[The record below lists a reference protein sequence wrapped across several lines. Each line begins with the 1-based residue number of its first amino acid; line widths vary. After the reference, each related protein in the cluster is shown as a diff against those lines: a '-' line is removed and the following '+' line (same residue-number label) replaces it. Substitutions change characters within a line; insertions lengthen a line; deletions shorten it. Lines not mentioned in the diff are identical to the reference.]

1 MQKALLFALTAAVG
15 CASAR
20 PVEAPEAAATAS
32 TRCWGGQLT
41 KVDDSGYRLSSVPM
55 LLRIERRPGQHRM
68 VRELALGQQATVQR
82 DVLYVSDDGEI
93 SFVESDARHGRY
105 EANGQIEGETWSSDA
120 LSLELIVPDQSIRL
134 EEWSEDGLLYGR
146 YRYRDADGEYGDE
159 RFHALSPLER
169 GECTERM
176 ELARGGTLEP
186 DPSLPA
192 FAEQVA
198 TSPSRVQLTFDWP
211 QNMDATI
218 RARTVRTGTRTITA
232 DSTDATYQL
241 RTTPRQDGLR
251 IETRSRELLAMP
263 SHTLDDEDRWE
274 RASVLASMFPSV
286 LIGDDGNVAE
296 LAEPDDYLEIVR
308 TAFLER
314 WGGGK
319 ETEDEDVLEYV
330 DQNLSPELAKVSAQR
345 YWNPLV
351 AFWAGAEMEVG
362 EYDRVELTR
371 QLFVPGAVKPVVV
384 QVPTEYGVDGWVP
397 CRPGDEERACVKLVS
412 HYEIGENDVR
422 RELSN
427 AGEDGKPIRVMR
439 HEDSTRSVLIADPKT
454 LLPYHYYEVRTLDS
468 VMGNAYDRTEIK
480 RREVMNL
487 TFHY

>member
-1 MQKALLFALTAAVG
+1 MRKAWLVTLTLAVG
-15 CASAR
+15 CASTKSA
-20 PVEAPEAAATAS
+20 EAPTKKAEAS
-32 TRCWGGQLT
+32 TKCWVGQLT

-82 DVLYVSDDGEI
+82 DVLYVSDEGEI
-93 SFVESDARHGRY
+93 GFVESDAREGRY
-105 EANGQIEGETWSSDA
+105 EAEGQVEGDTWSSDA
-120 LSLELIVPDQSIRL
+120 LKLELAVPEQSIRIR
-134 EEWSEDGLLYGR
+134 EWSEDDILYGH
-146 YRYRDADGEYGDE
+146 YRYRDDSGEYGDE
-159 RFHALSPLER
+159 RFHALTRLD
-169 GECTERM
+169 GAECSDRM
-176 ELARGGTLEP
+176 ELARQGTLRP
-186 DPSLPA
+186 DPEPPKFAREPA
-192 FAEQVA
+192 KSPQQVE
-198 TSPSRVQLTFDWP
+198 LEFDWP

-218 RARTVRTGTRTITA
+218 RARIVRSGTRSVMA

-241 RTTPRQDGLR
+241 RTTPQQDGLR

-274 RASVLASMFPSV
+274 RASVLASMFPAV

-319 ETEDEDVLEYV
+319 DTKDEDVLQYV
-330 DQNLSPELAKVSAQR
+330 DSNLSAELAKVSAQR

-351 AFWAGAEMEVG
+351 AFWAGAKMSVG
-362 EYDRVELTR
+362 EYDRIELTR
-371 QLFVPGAVKPVVV
+371 QLHVPGAVKPVVV
-384 QVPTEYGVDGWVP
+384 QVPTEYGVEGWVP
-397 CRPGDEERACVKLVS
+397 CRADAAERACVKLVS
-412 HYEIGENDVR
+412 SYQIGEHDVR
-422 RELSN
+422 RELAD

-439 HEDSTRSVLIADPKT
+439 HVDETRSVLIADPET

-480 RREVMNL
+480 RREVMDL
-487 TFHY
+487 TFEY